1 MWLFLTSLPLS
12 IGSSGCHAL
21 ITDGF
26 TMALCVAGHRQ
37 VEPFLACLNID
48 LSVIGGRFVS
58 EDELLAAETSPFC
71 FLGSVPAI
79 AAFNNPKT
87 ILFVGSKSCLDFIMS
102 VRAFVTAADISLDL
116 AFRFSVHGFFFF
128 SESFSRHSESSFFCD
143 VDNSLYSEFVWYR
156 R

>member
-1 MWLFLTSLPLS
+1 
-12 IGSSGCHAL
+12 
-21 ITDGF
+21 
-26 TMALCVAGHRQ
+26 MALCVAGYRQ

-48 LSVIGGRFVS
+48 LSVIGGRFIS
-58 EDELLAAETSPFC
+58 DDGLLTAETSPFC

-79 AAFNNPKT
+79 AAFNNPEN

-116 AFRFSVHGFFFF
+116 AFRFSVHSFFFF